1 MVGRPGKSDTVWTAP
16 ATPGRLLSVPGELSR
31 DGRFFLEFS
40 QASGLNDTVW
50 VRRVPLDGGVAS
62 SPVLMLFNQWL
73 GVLADGSFE
82 MIRSDSTG
90 ALVWSR
96 IAVGSSRSVRL
107 GDAPMQGAATRW
119 AGSHDGLRFVVVKP
133 VDRPDIYLLR
143 NFGELLK
150 R

>member
-1 MVGRPGKSDTVWTAP
+1 MDSAGHAWTHVQCSGGSVESGRS
-16 ATPGRLLSVPGELSR
+16 
-31 DGRFFLEFS
+31 FLEFS
-40 QASGLNDTVW
+40 ESGVGGTVW
-50 VRRVPLDGGVAS
+50 VRRVRLDGGIAS
-62 SPVLMLFNQWL
+62 SAVSLLFDQWL